1 MLSTLSDPGGVD
13 FFEIEENMKKENT
26 KKILTLLAVVI
37 LLALPACQAPTQ
49 VVETAAP
56 ATQVMETA
64 APAAETYP
72 LEVPTENAYPVEE
85 QTDPPASDAQVT
97 IDYARNFT
105 LEYKDGYK
113 LLTVLTPWAGA
124 TEPVQYALLPAGQP
138 EPGGIE
144 DAMII
149 YTPVESFVSLSTT
162 YLPFLEQIDALS
174 SLVAVDSG
182 AYIYSS
188 DVQDMLQS
196 GAVSEVGSGAVIN
209 VERLVDLNPD
219 LIMTSASGY
228 ADYDSHPQLLEAG
241 LKVVI
246 NSDYL
251 EQDPLGRAE
260 WGKFIAAFFE
270 KEVEADRLFDE
281 MVARYQQAKAIT
293 EGLSERVTVF
303 TNTAY
308 EGTWYMPGG
317 DSYIAI
323 LLADAGADY
332 VFADLEGSGAQPLD
346 FEVVLEAAKDADY
359 WINVG
364 AIADLSSLA
373 AMDARYVDF
382 EAYQESKVYTYSKRV
397 NALGA
402 VDYFESG
409 AASPDV
415 ILMDLIK
422 AFYPDLLPE
431 HEFYFYQALQ

>member
-1 MLSTLSDPGGVD
+1 V
-13 FFEIEENMKKENT
+13 
-26 KKILTLLAVVI
+26 
-37 LLALPACQAPTQ
+37 
-49 VVETAAP
+49 
-56 ATQVMETA
+56 
-64 APAAETYP
+64 
-72 LEVPTENAYPVEE
+72 
-85 QTDPPASDAQVT
+85 
-97 IDYARNFT
+97 
-105 LEYKDGYK
+105 
-113 LLTVLTPWAGA
+113 
-124 TEPVQYALLPAGQP
+124 PAGQP
-138 EPGGIE
+138 EPSGIE
-144 DAMII
+144 DTMII
-149 YTPVESFVSLSTT
+149 FTPVESFVSLSTT

-174 SLVAVDSG
+174 NLVAVDSG

-241 LKVVI
+241 LNVVI

-317 DSYIAI
+317 ESYIAI

-382 EAYQESKVYTYSKRV
+382 EAYQEAKVYTYSKRV

>member
-1 MLSTLSDPGGVD
+1 
-13 FFEIEENMKKENT
+13 MKK
-26 KKILTLLAVVI
+26 IVTLLAVLI
-37 LLALPACQAPTQ
+37 LLALPACQAPAQ

-56 ATQVMETA
+56 AGD
-64 APAAETYP
+64 TYP
-72 LEVPTENAYPVEE
+72 LETPTEITYPVGEPTE
-85 QTDPPASDAQVT
+85 VPASDAQVT

-105 LEYKDGYK
+105 LEYKEGYK
-113 LLTVLTPWAGA
+113 LLTVLLPWAGA
-124 TEPVQYALLPAGQP
+124 TEPIQYALVPKGQAD
-138 EPGGIE
+138 PGGID
-144 DAMII
+144 DALIVH
-149 YTPVESFVSLSTT
+149 TPVESFVSLSTT
-162 YLPFLEQIDALS
+162 YLPFLEQIDELS

-182 AYIYSS
+182 AYIYNPE
-188 DVQDMLQS
+188 VQNWLKA
-196 GAVSEVGSGAVIN
+196 GTVAEVGSGAVIN
-209 VERLVDLNPD
+209 IESLIDLNPD
-219 LIMTSASGY
+219 LIMTSASGF
-228 ADYDSHPQLLEAG
+228 AEYDSHPQLLEAG

-281 MVARYQQAKAIT
+281 MVARYQQAKT
-293 EGLSERVTVF
+293 LTSYLSTRVTVF

-317 DSYIAI
+317 ESYIAI

-332 VFADLEGSGAQPLD
+332 LFKDIEGSGAQPLD
-346 FEVVLEAAKDADY
+346 FEVVLERAKDADY

-364 AIADLSSLA
+364 ALNELSALA
-373 AMDARYVDF
+373 AMDARYADF
-382 EAYQESKVYTYSKRV
+382 KAFQEGKVYTYSKRI
-397 NALGA
+397 NASGA

-409 AASPDV
+409 AAAPDV

-431 HEFYFYQALQ
+431 HEFFYYQALQ

>member
-1 MLSTLSDPGGVD
+1 MFSTLSDPGGVD

-37 LLALPACQAPTQ
+37 FLAVVILLILNARQATTQ
-49 VVETAAP
+49 VVET
-56 ATQVMETA
+56 V

-85 QTDPPASDAQVT
+85 QTDALAGDAQVT

-124 TEPVQYALLPAGQP
+124 TEPVQYALVPAGQP
-138 EPGGIE
+138 EPSGIE
-144 DAMII
+144 DTMII

-174 SLVAVDSG
+174 NLVAVDSG

-241 LKVVI
+241 LNVVI

-251 EQDPLGRAE
+251 EQNPLGRAE
-260 WGKFIAAFFE
+260 WGKFIAAFFD
-270 KEVEADRLFDE
+270 KELEADRLFDE

-317 DSYIAI
+317 ESYIAI
-323 LLADAGADY
+323 LLDDAGADY

-382 EAYQESKVYTYSKRV
+382 EAYQEAKVYTYSKRV
-397 NALGA
+397 NAMGA